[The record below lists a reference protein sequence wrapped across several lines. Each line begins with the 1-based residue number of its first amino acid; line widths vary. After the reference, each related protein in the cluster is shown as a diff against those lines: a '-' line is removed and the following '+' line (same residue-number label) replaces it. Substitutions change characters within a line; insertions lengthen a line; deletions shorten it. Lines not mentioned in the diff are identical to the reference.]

1 MNKEKCLVFPA
12 CLVRYMCLAFCVWII
27 QSKPPWMYI
36 YGAGSQRKYIR
47 TLLITSFDPQFP
59 RPKLLPTNRYLKE
72 IRSPL
77 GSNCRHAALSQ
88 EKRKEKTPQGK
99 EVFLFSKVDHW
110 GFFPK
115 VSHCTNVVYLLP
127 KKSISIRFE
136 LSTCCS
142 QPRNAALSE
151 EKRESNRE
159 RTLLKERI
167 PQDKEFFFFLKW
179 ITEVFFFLRWITLV
193 TFKNNHYLL
202 FQKIKVDNCVREK
215 SVIIW
220 DSNQGEEE
228 NNRLSYHKNQTTCYF
243 KKSG

>member
-59 RPKLLPTNRYLKE
+59 RPKLLPTNRYHKE

-99 EVFLFSKVDHW
+99 EVFFFSKVDHW

-115 VSHCTNVVYLLP
+115 VSHCTNVVYFQKNLLVLGSNCP
-127 KKSISIRFE
+127 H
-136 LSTCCS
+136 
-142 QPRNAALSE
+142 AALNQEMLRSA
-151 EKRESNRE
+151 KK
-159 RTLLKERI
+159 KENPRG
-167 PQDKEFFFFLKW
+167 KG
-179 ITEVFFFLRWITLV
+179 
-193 TFKNNHYLL
+193 L
-202 FQKIKVDNCVREK
+202 F
-215 SVIIW
+215 
-220 DSNQGEEE
+220 
-228 NNRLSYHKNQTTCYF
+228 
-243 KKSG
+243 

>member
-59 RPKLLPTNRYLKE
+59 RPKLLPTNRYHKE

-88 EKRKEKTPQGK
+88 EKRKPRRARRFSFFLRSIT
-99 EVFLFSKVDHW
+99 EVFFLRCVTVPMWYTYF
-110 GFFPK
+110 
-115 VSHCTNVVYLLP
+115 P
-127 KKSISIRFE
+127 KKSISFRFE